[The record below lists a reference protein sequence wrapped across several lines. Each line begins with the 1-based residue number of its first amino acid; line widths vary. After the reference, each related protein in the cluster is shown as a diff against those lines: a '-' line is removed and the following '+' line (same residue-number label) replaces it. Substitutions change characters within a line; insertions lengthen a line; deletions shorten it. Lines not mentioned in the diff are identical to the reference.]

1 MCPGLFHARTGRE
14 DERPNQLTRLSAGI
28 NIVPMSDETGPG
40 QPWGDMTPRDFGR
53 EAPPLPET
61 LFPIPDDCGTG
72 DLAELLDP

>member
-1 MCPGLFHARTGRE
+1 
-14 DERPNQLTRLSAGI
+14 
-28 NIVPMSDETGPG
+28 MSDETGPG